1 MYSYTVISRS
11 LLFLLANPLI
21 SGGGSGRLAGAP
33 APARK
38 FFSSFSFKILIPFR
52 INFLI

>member
-1 MYSYTVISRS
+1 VISRS

-21 SGGGSGRLAGAP
+21 SGGDRGRLAGVP

-38 FFSSFSFKILIPFR
+38 KFPSLSLKILTPFR

>member
-1 MYSYTVISRS
+1 MYSYTVISRR

-21 SGGGSGRLAGAP
+21 SGGGRGRLAGTP
-33 APARK
+33 ASARK
-38 FFSSFSFKILIPFR
+38 FFFSLSLKILTLFR